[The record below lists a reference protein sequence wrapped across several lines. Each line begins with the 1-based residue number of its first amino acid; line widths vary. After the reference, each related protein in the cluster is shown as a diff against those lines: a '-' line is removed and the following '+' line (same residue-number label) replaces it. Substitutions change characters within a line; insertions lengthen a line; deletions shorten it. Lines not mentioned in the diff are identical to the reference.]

1 MTSITGTM
9 GHRCL
14 RCRLQEMS
22 LNLFILVSSV
32 AGTSLLQYSYTGQ
45 SVRLQRDV
53 VKEGINKKVRQKEM
67 IRQTFFFFFF
77 TVLRVA
83 CPFCT
88 CFSLFLFCSSLIF
101 FPQLALFNGTCPSC
115 CVTMKALHFHS
126 ITNKMICCK
135 TLKIIKDLYLAV
147 LKLKFLDVIFCLYYL
162 VE

>member
-14 RCRLQEMS
+14 HCRLQEMS

-67 IRQTFFFFFF
+67 IRQTFFFFFYSF
-77 TVLRVA
+77 TCGL
-83 CPFCT
+83 
-88 CFSLFLFCSSLIF
+88 SILHLFLFISL
-101 FPQLALFNGTCPSC
+101 LFLPDFLPSTGVVQWYMPILLC
-115 CVTMKALHFHS
+115 HYESLTFS
-126 ITNKMICCK
+126 
-135 TLKIIKDLYLAV
+135 
-147 LKLKFLDVIFCLYYL
+147 
-162 VE
+162 

>member
-67 IRQTFFFFFF
+67 IRQTFFFFFLQF
-77 TVLRVA
+77 YVWLVHFA
-83 CPFCT
+83 PVSLY
-88 CFSLFLFCSSLIF
+88 FSSVPPWFSSLNWRCSMVHAHPAVSLWKPYIF
-101 FPQLALFNGTCPSC
+101 
-115 CVTMKALHFHS
+115 
-126 ITNKMICCK
+126 I
-135 TLKIIKDLYLAV
+135 
-147 LKLKFLDVIFCLYYL
+147 VILTKWY
-162 VE
+162 VVKHWK